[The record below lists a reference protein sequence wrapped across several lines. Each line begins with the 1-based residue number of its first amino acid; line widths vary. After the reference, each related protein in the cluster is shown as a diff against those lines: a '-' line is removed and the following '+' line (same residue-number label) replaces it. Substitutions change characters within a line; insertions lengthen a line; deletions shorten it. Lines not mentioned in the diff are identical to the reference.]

1 MYGKTGKSVPD
12 TKILLW
18 PPNVKSHH
26 RDSARSPSQR
36 QVCTLH
42 QTHLTKGRRTPG
54 QPSLRAW
61 QATERKKADLE
72 KFWCPTEEI
81 RKDYKIAWEY
91 KNNNG
96 SQNLS
101 QKCVSPSVSSRT
113 PFRRVPIEGVWLFFF
128 FLAGPQCLKLKLNG
142 TGYFCFCF
150 QTSHQVQ
157 VAFPQR
163 VHKLLMD
170 KLSCDF

>member
-36 QVCTLH
+36 QVHTLH

-54 QPSLRAW
+54 QRSLRAW
-61 QATERKKADLE
+61 QATERTKADFE

-96 SQNLS
+96 SQNSVRKTAFPLS
-101 QKCVSPSVSSRT
+101 PPACLLEEFLWKGFGLLV
-113 PFRRVPIEGVWLFFF
+113 FF
-128 FLAGPQCLKLKLNG
+128 FLAGPMS
-142 TGYFCFCF
+142 
-150 QTSHQVQ
+150 QTEIIWNRLLLFLFPNKSPGSGSISPKSSQ
-157 VAFPQR
+157 VA
-163 VHKLLMD
+163 HG
-170 KLSCDF
+170 